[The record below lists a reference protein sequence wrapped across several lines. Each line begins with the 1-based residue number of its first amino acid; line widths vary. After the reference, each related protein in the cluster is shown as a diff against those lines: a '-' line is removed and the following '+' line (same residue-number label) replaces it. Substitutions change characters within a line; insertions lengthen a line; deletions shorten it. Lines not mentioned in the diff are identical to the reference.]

1 MLNPGVLDD
10 DPGTREF
17 RHAFV
22 AQKAAWHRIADELPT
37 FENRPPRPE
46 GLN

>member
-22 AQKAAWHRIADELPT
+22 EQKATWHEITDELPV
-37 FENRPPRPE
+37 FEGRPPRPE
-46 GLN
+46 GLK